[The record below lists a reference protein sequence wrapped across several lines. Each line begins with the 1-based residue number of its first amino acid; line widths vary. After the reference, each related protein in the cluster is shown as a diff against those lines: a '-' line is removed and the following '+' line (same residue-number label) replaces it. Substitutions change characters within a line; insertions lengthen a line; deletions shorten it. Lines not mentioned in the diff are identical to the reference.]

1 MCCAEIESEAG
12 AHLVGTCVYAVLASL
27 QVRKQR
33 KKQTSQSVLE
43 PSRMPILLNE
53 CTP

>member
-1 MCCAEIESEAG
+1 MVKNNKFVNEKDWMCCAEIESEAG

-33 KKQTSQSVLE
+33 RTKK
-43 PSRMPILLNE
+43 
-53 CTP
+53 